1 MLNKLGKIFLN
12 GNLIG
17 AHNNI
22 PYLLRVLKLFRRN
35 SLINIFTSLNWDTRF
50 NELFISTDGGRCCR
64 PLLIVENNNLVLTKQ
79 RVQQL
84 NNKIIN
90 WNNLVGGFM
99 DEKDNEI
106 ITIVIIIVKSKKNLL
121 ENLEKHKPYLNIDA
135 MNLITFLLPL
145 IQKN

>member
-1 MLNKLGKIFLN
+1 MSVMTHITFGCSTEPLEKCLREFGLLYLQESDTTMLNKLGKIFLN

-17 AHNNI
+17 VHNNV

-99 DEKDNEI
+99 DEREFSI
-106 ITIVIIIVKSKKNLL
+106 
-121 ENLEKHKPYLNIDA
+121 P
-135 MNLITFLLPL
+135 
-145 IQKN
+145 